1 MMSFRH
7 AFLASSLAAGLAAF
21 NVTAPVFAAEAAQQK
36 TEAPKPPAISVIA
49 AKTREIVESLVV
61 SGNFV
66 AREEILVL
74 PEINDSQVVEIL
86 AEEGDEVKKGQVL
99 ARLSTS
105 AIEVQ
110 LAQSDAAL
118 ARNEAAI
125 AQAKA
130 QIAQAEASAAQ
141 AKTDL
146 GRTKRLKTSG
156 FATGELY
163 DQRQTSL
170 TTASAQLE
178 SAKQALG
185 IAEADRKATEAQRR
199 ESELRRARTEV
210 KAPTDGYIS
219 RRTVQLGG
227 IASMAQEPMFR
238 IIQNGEIDLA
248 AEVAESD
255 LPKLKVR
262 QTAKITPVGA
272 KEAIDGGVRFIGP
285 EVNGTTR
292 LGSVRVG
299 ILNKQR
305 VPLGSFGRAIVEIA
319 RTQGVSLPLSAVT
332 FKADGAVTQIV
343 KDGKVEV
350 RKVKTG
356 LIDDTHVEI
365 TEGVTAGETVVAKAG
380 TFVRNGD
387 VVTPVLLAEQSE

>member
-1 MMSFRH
+1 MKSFRR
-7 AFLASSLAAGLAAF
+7 AFLLSAVAAALGAASPAVAADAD
-21 NVTAPVFAAEAAQQK
+21 PQK
-36 TEAPKPPAISVIA
+36 AEAPKPPAISVIA
-49 AKTREIVESLVV
+49 AKSREIVESLVV

-74 PEINDSQVVEIL
+74 PEINDAQVVEIL
-86 AEEGDEVKKGQVL
+86 VEEGDEVKKGEVL

-105 AIEVQ
+105 AIDVL
-110 LAQSDAAL
+110 LAQNDAAL
-118 ARNEAAI
+118 ARNAAAI

-130 QIAQAEASAAQ
+130 QITQAEASVAQ
-141 AKTDL
+141 AETDL
-146 GRTKRLKTSG
+146 GRTKRLKSSG
-156 FATGELY
+156 FATGELF

-170 TTASAQLE
+170 NTTAAQLE

-185 IAEADRKATEAQRR
+185 IADADRKATQAQRR
-199 ESELRRARTEV
+199 ELELRRARTEV
-210 KAPTDGYIS
+210 KAPSDGYIS

-248 AEVAESD
+248 ADIAESD
-255 LPKLKVR
+255 LPKLRVR
-262 QTAKITPVGA
+262 QLAKIMPVGA
-272 KEAIDGGVRFIGP
+272 RDAIDGGVRFIAP
-285 EVNGTTR
+285 EVNSTTR

-299 ILNKQR
+299 ILGKER
-305 VPLGSFGRAIVEIA
+305 VPLGSFGRATVEIA
-319 RTQGVSLPLSAVT
+319 RTQGIALPLSAVT
-332 FKADGAVTQIV
+332 FKADGAVTQV
-343 KDGKVEV
+343 VRNGTVEL

-365 TEGVTAGETVVAKAG
+365 MEGLADGETVVARAG

-387 VVTPVLLAEQSE
+387 TITPIMLAGQAE

>member
-1 MMSFRH
+1 MMSVRRV
-7 AFLASSLAAGLAAF
+7 FLAPAIAVALTMTAPIHAAG
-21 NVTAPVFAAEAAQQK
+21 AEEQR

-49 AKTREIVESLVV
+49 ARKREIVESLVV

-74 PEINDSQVVEIL
+74 PEINDAQVVEIL

-105 AIEVQ
+105 ATDVL
-110 LAQSDAAL
+110 LAQNDAAL
-118 ARNEAAI
+118 ARNESTI
-125 AQAKA
+125 AQSKA
-130 QIAQAEASAAQ
+130 QIAQAEASVAQ

-146 GRTKRLKTSG
+146 GRTKRLKSSG
-156 FATGELY
+156 FATGELF
-163 DQRQTSL
+163 DQRQTAL
-170 TTASAQLE
+170 NTAGAQLE
-178 SAKQALG
+178 SARQALG

-199 ESELRRARTEV
+199 ELDLRRARTDV

-227 IASMAQEPMFR
+227 MASAAQEPMFR

-248 AEVAESD
+248 ADIAESD
-255 LPKLKVR
+255 LPKLRIR
-262 QTAKITPVGA
+262 QLAKITPVGA
-272 KEAIDGGVRFIGP
+272 KDAIDGGVRFIGP
-285 EVNGTTR
+285 EVNSTTR
-292 LGSVRVG
+292 LGTVRVG
-299 ILNKQR
+299 ILNKER
-305 VPLGSFGRAIVEIA
+305 VPLGSFGRATVEIA
-319 RTQGVSLPLSAVT
+319 RTQGIALPLSAVT
-332 FKADGAVTQIV
+332 FKADGAVTQVV

-350 RKVKTG
+350 RKVETG

-365 TEGVTAGETVVAKAG
+365 IEGVADGDTVVARAG

-387 VVTPVLLAEQSE
+387 VITPVMLAEQGK

>member
-1 MMSFRH
+1 MISFRRVLLLP
-7 AFLASSLAAGLAAF
+7 AMALSLAAVSLH
-21 NVTAPVFAAEAAQQK
+21 APAFAADAQ
-36 TEAPKPPAISVIA
+36 TSEAPKPPTISVIA

-74 PEINDSQVVEIL
+74 PEINDAAVVEIL

-110 LAQSDAAL
+110 LAQNDAAL

-125 AQAKA
+125 AQARA

-146 GRTKRLKTSG
+146 GRTRKLKSSG
-156 FATGELY
+156 YATGELF

-170 TTASAQLE
+170 TTAAAQLE
-178 SAKQALG
+178 SARQALG
-185 IAEADRKATEAQRR
+185 IAEADGKATEAQRK
-199 ESELRRARTEV
+199 ELELRRARAEV

-219 RRTVQLGG
+219 RRTVQLGS

-238 IIQNGEIDLA
+238 IIQNGDIDLA
-248 AEVAESD
+248 ADIAESD
-255 LPKLKVR
+255 LPKLHVR
-262 QTAKITPVGA
+262 QLAKILPVGA
-272 KEAIDGGVRFIGP
+272 KAPIDGGVRFIGP
-285 EVNGTTR
+285 EVNSTTR

-299 ILNKQR
+299 ILGKDR
-305 VPLGSFGRAIVEIA
+305 VPLGSFGRATIEIA
-319 RTQGVSLPLSAVT
+319 RAKGLALPLSAVT
-332 FKADGAVTQIV
+332 FKADGAVTQVV
-343 KDGKVEV
+343 KSGKVEV
-350 RKVKTG
+350 RQVKTG

-365 TEGVTAGETVVAKAG
+365 VEGLADGDTVVARAG

-387 VVTPVLLAEQSE
+387 VITPVMLAEQGK